1 MKSLKLTNRVAVF
14 LSTIQSIWPILTELN
29 VNSVNPTAISDG
41 GFSLARCFTTRF
53 LLTQML
59 TGKQQLQENQL
70 RTTFDLNTIF
80 TGLAP
85 TIYVYSLSGSLFPD
99 HTFILI
105 TFQKKVYILQ
115 SYYNMYMFNSVNGLL
130 ELELDEFKSF
140 ANMINFYVD
149 YSNRNRNLQT
159 IDQQLLNANKLF
171 EHFTGVS
178 SSGHGLDILSRSRG
192 ENKVQLTRIGYHSAD
207 EFIKMTIKN
216 LKNYLDNG
224 LSYFYNNQISALY
237 IEIYFNAF
245 TSLVDRRLLVN
256 MTADAQEFEDYTGL
270 KISPIIITQNSVVSR
285 FDGISYNISSMW
297 VKYHVQYLD
306 FDAFEEKRYSLLFY
320 FENIIGPLSS

>member
-1 MKSLKLTNRVAVF
+1 
-14 LSTIQSIWPILTELN
+14 
-29 VNSVNPTAISDG
+29 
-41 GFSLARCFTTRF
+41 
-53 LLTQML
+53 
-59 TGKQQLQENQL
+59 
-70 RTTFDLNTIF
+70 
-80 TGLAP
+80 
-85 TIYVYSLSGSLFPD
+85 
-99 HTFILI
+99 
-105 TFQKKVYILQ
+105 
-115 SYYNMYMFNSVNGLL
+115 
-130 ELELDEFKSF
+130 
-140 ANMINFYVD
+140 
-149 YSNRNRNLQT
+149 
-159 IDQQLLNANKLF
+159 
-171 EHFTGVS
+171 
-178 SSGHGLDILSRSRG
+178 
-192 ENKVQLTRIGYHSAD
+192 VQLTRIGYHSAD

-270 KISPIIITQNSVVSR
+270 KISPMGIIQNSVVSR

-320 FENIIGPLSS
+320 FDNIIGPLSS